1 MEVPL
6 SQTQKK
12 SGGRDISDL
21 KARLG
26 LKKGGPASKSGGA
39 VVAPPG
45 MKSRGSVPVP
55 PGAKAPAPQ
64 LPSASDD
71 PFAHMNAMA
80 AVGVAQRAP
89 EIIIVNDG
97 KPVETVDTK
106 SRAVTMAKYGGMVLI
121 PLIVGIALGQI
132 SKTAKSVNKTIDH
145 AVLLHKDVNRIR
157 TGIYDLVVTPLLEAQ
172 ERGQNG
178 RFLVHDAKLDEALE
192 GNLKQLPAMNPEIAF
207 RSYMFDMDTNLVG
220 DILYFY
226 SASMQLRTELEAHV
240 QAAKA
245 DAQAIKTGDKKLV
258 EAKPDAGVNE
268 YLKASFSRY
277 GIIVEVPTR
286 RDAEQ
291 GKQFGAKLVE
301 VGPPVCQDGK
311 TSSSATCP
319 GPPRGFAYREIDSG
333 EGWKPAEFG
342 FPEGENVPGKKL
354 LPLLDTRVFSSLL
367 KGGGATAAEM
377 AYKSRVEDLSK
388 RATELVEFGTSIE
401 KTLKAKANQSKAF
414 TFFL

>member
-26 LKKGGPASKSGGA
+26 LKKGGPASKSSGA

-45 MKSRGSVPVP
+45 LKSRGAVPVP
-55 PGAKAPAPQ
+55 PGAKAPEPQ

-89 EIIIVNDG
+89 EIIVVNDG

-132 SKTAKSVNKTIDH
+132 SKTAKAVNKTIDH
-145 AVLLHKDVNRIR
+145 SANLHKDVNRIR
-157 TGIYDLVVTPLLEAQ
+157 TGVYDFVVTPLLEAQ
-172 ERGQNG
+172 ERGQG
-178 RFLVHDAKLDEALE
+178 GKFLIHDPKLDEALQ
-192 GNLKQLPAMNPEIAF
+192 GNLKQLPSINPETAF
-207 RSYMFDMDTNLVG
+207 RSYMFDMDENLVG
-220 DILYFY
+220 DILFFY
-226 SASMQLRTELEAHV
+226 SEAAQLRKDLEAHV
-240 QAAKA
+240 EAAKL
-245 DAQAIKTGDKKLV
+245 DSQAIKAGDKKLV
-258 EAKPDAGVNE
+258 EARPDASVNE

-277 GIIVEVPTR
+277 GIILEVPNR
-286 RDAEQ
+286 KEAEQ

-311 TSSSATCP
+311 TSSAATCP
-319 GPPRGFAYREIDSG
+319 GPPRGFGYREVDSG
-333 EGWKPAEFG
+333 EGWRPAEFG
-342 FPEGENVPGKKL
+342 FPEGENVPGKKI
-354 LPLLDTRVFSSLL
+354 LPLLDTRVLTSLL
-367 KGGGATAAEM
+367 KGGGAAAAET
-377 AYKSRVEDLSK
+377 AYKTRVEGIAK

-401 KTLKAKANQSKAF
+401 KTLKAKANQSKSF